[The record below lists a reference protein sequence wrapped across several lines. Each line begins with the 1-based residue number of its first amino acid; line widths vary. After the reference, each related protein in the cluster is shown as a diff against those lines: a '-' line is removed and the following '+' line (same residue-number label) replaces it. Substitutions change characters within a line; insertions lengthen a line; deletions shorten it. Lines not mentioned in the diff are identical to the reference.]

1 MEQNKALFMDKTD
14 IKVFILSLLSGIVD
28 PLNYGTIHDIV
39 CRRDRV
45 HSFDFAE
52 CFSQLEELGHIISD
66 EGFGERVYQV
76 SELGREVA
84 AELQSSIAEPILR
97 AAEIEAS
104 RLLAHKEKGVTVDA
118 YYEELGPCH
127 FLVHCHVQD
136 KKGEVV
142 KISYRVTNAATA
154 EKMLAHCK
162 ARPEVMAQ
170 GLLSVMTGDVD
181 YLFD

>member
-1 MEQNKALFMDKTD
+1 MEPNKTLFMDKTD

-28 PLNYGTIHDIV
+28 PLNYATVHDIV

-52 CFSQLEELGHIISD
+52 CFSELEELGHIISD

-76 SELGREVA
+76 SRQGREVA

-104 RLLAHKEKGVTVDA
+104 RLLAHRENGVVVESF
-118 YYEELGPCH
+118 YEELGPCH
-127 FLVHCHVQD
+127 FLVHCHIKD
-136 KKGEVV
+136 KRGEVV
-142 KISYRVTNAATA
+142 KLSYRVTNAATA
-154 EKMLAHCK
+154 AKMVAHCK
-162 ARPEVMAQ
+162 SRPEVMAQ